1 MKIKGW
7 TNIND
12 ALLDGLS
19 IISSTNQTESAPLI
33 FFLTDGEATYGEVN
47 TKNILSNIR
56 KTNNG
61 STPVF
66 TLSFGNHADY
76 NFLKTLST
84 QNNAFSRKIYEASDS
99 ALQIT
104 GLYKEI
110 STVLMSNIT
119 FQYMNN
125 SIDEKTVTKTQFSNL
140 YRGTEFVISGKLL
153 DNSIAALSVNV
164 LGDLA
169 SGNSISSSVTNLRVG
184 SNFNYSSQLEFSV
197 DFEKITERLWAYMTI
212 KQLLEER
219 LRVEDSRK
227 RDELKKRAT
236 EIALKYNFVTSLTSM
251 VVTKPTTDDEDSDSE
266 VELQGWL
273 MTNIHRL
280 TSYAPCVTRLIGSHW
295 FTADNDPH
303 FIIRIRGLE
312 ESVCFDIMGEQRD
325 VFQLI
330 RDDIA
335 DIRVNA
341 LIVGNGKQTRNE
353 AKKQRREKR
362 NRLRKFRMRNI
373 DKTYLGK
380 VVIVRKNF
388 NMTVTPEKMKI
399 NGVALPWRNDTAVI
413 SNRNRVVTD
422 GTGSMV
428 ALLFPDKITLLV
440 VRHLRTR
447 SQLQAGKVNYLGFY
461 IVNQKGFSNKA
472 HGILGQFL
480 YRYISVDK
488 KKMKNGH
495 QTGRLNIRGNI
506 RRPRRVMSS
515 LGKRLNM
522 ATNTSVTC
530 WMVQRNGRGLLDGSY
545 KDYILRGPSVSHS
558 SQEH

>member
-1 MKIKGW
+1 MILRRRYILFSSFISG

-125 SIDEKTVTKTQFSNL
+125 SIDEKTITKTQFSNL

-236 EIALKYNFVTSLTSM
+236 EIALKVSVLP
-251 VVTKPTTDDEDSDSE
+251 VKPALETDSFE
-266 VELQGWL
+266 
-273 MTNIHRL
+273 
-280 TSYAPCVTRLIGSHW
+280 
-295 FTADNDPH
+295 
-303 FIIRIRGLE
+303 
-312 ESVCFDIMGEQRD
+312 
-325 VFQLI
+325 
-330 RDDIA
+330 
-335 DIRVNA
+335 
-341 LIVGNGKQTRNE
+341 
-353 AKKQRREKR
+353 
-362 NRLRKFRMRNI
+362 
-373 DKTYLGK
+373 YLD
-380 VVIVRKNF
+380 R
-388 NMTVTPEKMKI
+388 
-399 NGVALPWRNDTAVI
+399 
-413 SNRNRVVTD
+413 
-422 GTGSMV
+422 
-428 ALLFPDKITLLV
+428 
-440 VRHLRTR
+440 
-447 SQLQAGKVNYLGFY
+447 
-461 IVNQKGFSNKA
+461 
-472 HGILGQFL
+472 
-480 YRYISVDK
+480 
-488 KKMKNGH
+488 
-495 QTGRLNIRGNI
+495 
-506 RRPRRVMSS
+506 
-515 LGKRLNM
+515 
-522 ATNTSVTC
+522 
-530 WMVQRNGRGLLDGSY
+530 
-545 KDYILRGPSVSHS
+545 
-558 SQEH
+558 